1 MRTDLLEKSPYIPG
15 GARPYGHLLVAA
27 TAIAAVTVAGTAGY
41 MIIEGMSPLEAFYM
55 TVITLSTVGYHEV
68 TPLGTAGRIFTV
80 ILIIVGVGTVFYSL
94 VSMAEFLIE
103 GRLRAVLGR
112 RSMKRSI
119 EELRDHVIL
128 CGYGRI
134 GSVVAEEL
142 EARSA
147 PFVVVEADPALEAD
161 LDRSGYLYVLGS
173 ALEDGVLVAAGIER
187 AQAVVAAMASDADN
201 VFVTLSARELNPAI
215 TVHARASTR
224 DGIQRLKR
232 AGAKQVI
239 SPHQLGGRR
248 IANAIVRPT
257 VVDFIELASAGAGAE
272 IDLEEIVLAGSCGA
286 AGLALRDL
294 PSRGV
299 RVAVVAIKRGA
310 EPIRLRPGA
319 DDTLQAGDRVIAV
332 GDRENLRRLAD
343 LAAAG

>member
-1 MRTDLLEKSPYIPG
+1 MRTDPIEKSPYIPEA
-15 GARPYGHLLVAA
+15 ARPYGHLLAA
-27 TAIAAVTVAGTAGY
+27 AMAIAAVTLAGTAGY
-41 MIIEGMSPLEAFYM
+41 MIIEGMSPLEALYM
-55 TVITLSTVGYHEV
+55 AIITLSTVGYHEV
-68 TPLGTAGRIFTV
+68 TPLGTAGRVFTV

-94 VSMAEFLIE
+94 VAIAEFLIE

-112 RSMKRSI
+112 RTMKRSI

-134 GSVVAEEL
+134 GLVVAEEL
-142 EARSA
+142 QARST

-161 LDRSGYLYVLGS
+161 LDRSGCLYVLGS
-173 ALEDGVLVAAGIER
+173 ALEDGVLTAAGIER
-187 AQAVVAAMASDADN
+187 ARAIVAALGSDADN
-201 VFVTLSARELNPAI
+201 VFVTLSARELNPTI
-215 TVHARASTR
+215 TVHARASTK

-239 SPHQLGGRR
+239 SPYQLGGRR

-257 VVDFIELASAGAGAE
+257 VVDFIELASAGAGGE
-272 IDLEEIVLAGSCGA
+272 IALEEIALAGGCRA
-286 AGLALRDL
+286 AGLSLRDL
-294 PSRGV
+294 PARGV
-299 RVAVVAIKRGA
+299 RVAVVAIKRGE

-319 DDTLQAGDRVIAV
+319 DDALQAGDRVIAV
-332 GDRENLRRLAD
+332 GDRDNLRRLAD